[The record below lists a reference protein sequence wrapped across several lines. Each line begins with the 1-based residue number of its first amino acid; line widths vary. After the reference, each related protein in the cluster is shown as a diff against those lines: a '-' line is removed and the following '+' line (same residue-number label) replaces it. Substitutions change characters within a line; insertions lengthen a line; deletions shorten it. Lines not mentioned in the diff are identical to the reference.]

1 VLAAKK
7 SERRNKMPKLKS
19 SKKSNSASSTKKTA
33 TRRASPKSNAAPRA
47 TTKKLALKPATKKKA
62 AAESGNAQA
71 PSFQREIQ
79 SFITHIES
87 LSKALELTM
96 SAIVKALKESSES
109 IGSFIK
115 KKGVRRTRTDGSDSF
130 MIKPDDFQQFER
142 RIATLSSASLAVT
155 NIPQIFLC
163 SLVHKYDAYLGGLL
177 RVAFAVK
184 PEILSASE
192 KTLTYADLAK
202 FSSLTAAREALIE
215 REVESIIRDSHSDHF
230 DWMEKRF
237 DLPLRKDLEVW
248 PQFVEITERRNLFV
262 HCDGIVSS
270 QYIAVCRKHGG
281 KLDDS
286 IKAGDQLTVN
296 SAYFQTA
303 FACMLEIGIKLGHV
317 FWRKLQ
323 PSGIKEADIALQETG
338 YDLLVEERYDLA
350 KMILRFATNTLK
362 SVSSDRI
369 RRMNIINLCI
379 AHKFSGDEQNCMS
392 VLDSEDWTAC
402 SPEFRLA
409 VEVLTDNFTAAAKI
423 MEAIGKD
430 GAVTREYYS
439 TWPLFK
445 KFRESTEFLTSY
457 RKLFGAEF
465 VVPED
470 IDIPNTQKPTKA
482 SRRRP
487 KGRA

>member
-1 VLAAKK
+1 MTKQ
-7 SERRNKMPKLKS
+7 NN
-19 SKKSNSASSTKKTA
+19 SKKSSAASSTKKTVA
-33 TRRASPKSNAAPRA
+33 RRTSPKSKASSRA
-47 TTKKLALKPATKKKA
+47 TTKKTARKPDAKKKPIA
-62 AAESGNAQA
+62 KSAKAQT
-71 PSFQREIQ
+71 PSFEREIH
-79 SFITHIES
+79 SFISHIES
-87 LSKALELTM
+87 LSKALEPTM
-96 SAIVKALKESSES
+96 SAMVKALKESSEA
-109 IGSFIK
+109 IDTFIK
-115 KKGVRRTRTDGSDSF
+115 KKGVRRARKDGSDSF
-130 MIKPDDFQQFER
+130 MLKPEDLHQFER
-142 RIATLSSASLAVT
+142 RIKTVSSASLAVR

-163 SLVHKYDAYLGGLL
+163 SLVHKYDAYLGRLL
-177 RVAFAVK
+177 RVAFAAK

-202 FSSLTAAREALIE
+202 FSSLTAARESLIE
-215 REVESIIRDSHSDHF
+215 REVESIIRDSHTDHF

-237 DLPLRKDLEVW
+237 GLPLRKDLDIW

-270 QYIAVCRKHGG
+270 QYIAVCRKHGV
-281 KLDDS
+281 KLDGT
-286 IKAGDQLTVN
+286 IKAGDQLTVDPD
-296 SAYFQTA
+296 YFRKA
-303 FACMLEIGIKLGHV
+303 FDCMLEIGIKLGHV
-317 FWRKLQ
+317 LWRKLQ
-323 PSGIKEADIALQETG
+323 PSDIKEADTALQLTG
-338 YDLLVEERYDLA
+338 YDLLVEERYELA

-362 SVSSDRI
+362 SVSSDQI

-409 VEVLTDNFTAAAKI
+409 EVVLKDDFTAASRI
-423 MEAIGKD
+423 MEAIGKE
-430 GAVTREYYS
+430 GTVKREYYS

-445 KFRESTEFLTSY
+445 AFRESKEFLTSY
-457 RKLFGAEF
+457 RKLFGEEF

-470 IDIPNTQKPTKA
+470 IDIPKTKKPTKA